1 MKVVLKP
8 GLGWW
13 MHDRVPIRKHET
25 LDGSSWNL
33 EI

>member
-8 GLGWW
+8 ILGWW
-13 MHDRVPIRKHET
+13 MHDTVAIKKLET

-33 EI
+33 EA